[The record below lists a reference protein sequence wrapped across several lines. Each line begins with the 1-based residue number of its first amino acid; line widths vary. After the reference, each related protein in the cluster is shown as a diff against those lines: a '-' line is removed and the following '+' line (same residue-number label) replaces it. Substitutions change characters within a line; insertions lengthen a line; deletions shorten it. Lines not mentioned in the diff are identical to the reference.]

1 MIFHVVEYEDSKK
14 GNIVS
19 NIQGLQL
26 IILAQFLLV
35 LTFLLAVAAVQQNM
49 SVKSSFFLR
58 DTSIKITFEVLQ
70 SEVALSI
77 IPWTTKY
84 TYLVVC
90 DDNKQHSHQIFNS
103 NLEKVTW

>member
-1 MIFHVVEYEDSKK
+1 M
-14 GNIVS
+14 
-19 NIQGLQL
+19 
-26 IILAQFLLV
+26 

-84 TYLVVC
+84 TYLVVR